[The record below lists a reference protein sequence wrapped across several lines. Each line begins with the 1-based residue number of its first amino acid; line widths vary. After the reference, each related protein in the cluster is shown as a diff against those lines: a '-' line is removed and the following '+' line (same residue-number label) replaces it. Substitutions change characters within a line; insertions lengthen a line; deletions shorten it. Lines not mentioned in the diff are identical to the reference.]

1 MWLYHLQYDCGY
13 FSTIFNLVSKG
24 YIELREMGYILVVL
38 VNILYAVTIKGSGHG
53 PADDDGDS
61 TWPYNE
67 PGENPDFKGT
77 KNQWDIM
84 YGTKDGRRPGDS
96 LKYMVASYVTY
107 AVIAVYGICWIY
119 NVLANF
125 RLKWLQELSH
135 QEGLKKEIDKEARET
150 GVIKSKN
157 LLSNVN
163 YFAFL
168 GFAKA
173 AIFYIAILMICF
185 LEYEVDSAAYDNPGG
200 GLDIGS
206 KPDTDWSNNKDDDGI
221 RYEWSVY
228 VGYTIYYAVGGSV
241 FGIWFLACLREFF
254 RDGIKAN
261 GTHYSVAFYNAF
273 FDLCCMK
280 EFLMVTLMTVFAAL
294 SLKDYFYASLIL
306 VDIVN
311 LSAKL
316 ELVLRAVT
324 ETSAQLFQVFVL
336 MIFVAFIF
344 TVFGHYFFGKY
355 YVILGDD
362 MSGDL
367 INGSLTLEPSGNT
380 DSTDGDVCP
389 NLMLC
394 FFETIDVG
402 LRSGD
407 IAGDAMDVVTFE
419 DGLTYADR
427 VLYGLLFFLVV
438 GVILFDIV
446 TGIIIDK
453 FSAMREADLERDAW
467 RAGTSFIAFID
478 RSAYEEQ
485 GCKFEVLE
493 NEHQKWENYVFFI
506 SHIRAKETSDHT
518 GAETMINTKLDDG
531 NPNWMPSGKSF
542 ELFQKEQIEKR
553 LNAKEVTISM
563 VQEQVDDLKLQLAQ
577 LMKETKKISKAVVA
591 VETA

>member
-1 MWLYHLQYDCGY
+1 L
-13 FSTIFNLVSKG
+13 KG
-24 YIELREMGYILVVL
+24 
-38 VNILYAVTIKGSGHG
+38 
-53 PADDDGDS
+53 
-61 TWPYNE
+61 
-67 PGENPDFKGT
+67 

-84 YGTKDGRRPGDS
+84 YGTKDGRRPDDS
-96 LKYMVASYVTY
+96 LTYLVASYVTY
-107 AVIAVYGICWIY
+107 AVIAVYAICWIY
-119 NVLANF
+119 NILANF
-125 RLKWLQELSH
+125 KLKWLSQVSH
-135 QEGLKKEIDKEARET
+135 QEALKKEIDKNARET
-150 GVIKSKN
+150 GVVKPKTFMQTVKWAAW
-157 LLSNVN
+157 LGWLKAVLF
-163 YFAFL
+163 YAFT
-168 GFAKA
+168 G
-173 AIFYIAILMICF
+173 IICMT
-185 LEYEVDSAAYDNPGG
+185 EYELDAASYDNPGNG
-200 GLDIGS
+200 MNVGE
-206 KPDTDWSNNKDDDGI
+206 KPDTDWGNNKEDQI
-221 RYEWSVY
+221 RYEWGVY
-228 VGYTIYYAVGGSV
+228 VGYTIYYAVGGSI
-241 FGIWFLACLREFF
+241 FGLWFLAVLREWLKDVITAKGVNKF
-254 RDGIKAN
+254 
-261 GTHYSVAFYNAF
+261 VAFYNAL
-273 FDLCCMK
+273 FDMCCMK
-280 EFLMVTLMTVFAAL
+280 EFLMLTLMTVFASL

-367 INGSLTLEPSGNT
+367 INGSITVAPGGNT
-380 DSTDGDVCP
+380 DTTGGDVCP

-467 RAGTSFIAFID
+467 RVGTSFIAFID
-478 RSAYEEQ
+478 RSWYEEQ

-506 SHIRAKETSDHT
+506 SHIREKEASDHT
-518 GAETMINTKLDDG
+518 GAETMISTKLDDG

-542 ELFQKEQIEKR
+542 EVFQKEQIEKR

-563 VQEQVDDLKLQLAQ
+563 VQEQVEDLKAQLTL
-577 LMKETKKISKAVVA
+577 LMKETKKISKSVVR
-591 VETA
+591 VETV